1 MARTILATV
10 LAASLAIASPATS
23 RTLWQDT
30 VVGTSSGSTADEVV
44 TTGDLVVAG
53 GKIQIGDHTEA
64 LIRAYDA
71 TSGTLRWESQPHVVD
86 ATEAISALAEADG
99 RVFAT
104 VTVHRFT
111 TASEPWVVRAF
122 DAATGTLLWEEDRE
136 ESRAERATGL
146 AAVGGRLVV
155 AGRLS
160 AGEEGTS
167 TVVRAYDAAT
177 GTLLW
182 QDVGDSDAFRLDT
195 SIVATRDGRVFVG
208 DSSPPNTR
216 IRAYD
221 TASGV
226 RLWSAEFPSGSL
238 VELGTSTDRV
248 FVSASVAKGGGEVRA
263 YDANTGSLAW
273 QIALPPRQRPD
284 RGPVYDIA
292 LAPSDDA
299 LYVGTT
305 RVSPESSDLAA
316 YDAATGDTRWS
327 IDDSGAAWGLTLDGG
342 RLYAGPA
349 LHGVAVH
356 AFDAATGALRWRS
369 PRTDPGRT
377 IAVAARDGVAF
388 AAGFVGPPLQ
398 SFHVAAFDG
407 SRGVALRPIVPNG
420 RRLPITR

>member
-1 MARTILATV
+1 MTRAILASAVV
-10 LAASLAIASPATS
+10 LGLATASPAGA

-30 VVGTSSGSTADEVV
+30 AVGTSSGSTAADVV
-44 TTGDLVVAG
+44 TTGALVVAG
-53 GKIQIGDHTEA
+53 GKIQIRDHTEA
-64 LIRAYDA
+64 LLRAYDA

-86 ATEAISALAEADG
+86 ATEAVSALAEADG

-104 VTVHRFT
+104 VTAYRFPI
-111 TASEPWVVRAF
+111 ASEPWVVRAF
-122 DAATGTLLWEEDRE
+122 DAATGTLLWEEDR
-136 ESRAERATGL
+136 AEGRTSRATGL
-146 AAVGGRLVV
+146 AAGGGRLVV

-160 AGEEGTS
+160 AGEEGAS
-167 TVVRAYDAAT
+167 PVVRAYDAAT

-226 RLWSAEFPSGSL
+226 RLWIAEFPSGSL
-238 VELGTSTDRV
+238 LDLVTSTDRL

-273 QIALPPRQRPD
+273 RIALPPGHRPD
-284 RGPVYDIA
+284 RGFVYRIA

-316 YDAATGDTRWS
+316 YDAATGDTLWS
-327 IDDSGAAWGLTLDGG
+327 IDGSGAAWGLTLDQG
-342 RLYAGPA
+342 RLYAANA
-349 LHGVAVH
+349 LHGFDVN

-377 IAVAARDGVAF
+377 VAITARDGIAF